1 MARNYTNLSNI
12 VNNFLALQSESDYTK
27 GVNANQL
34 MLIGKEFIRQHVAPK
49 VGGYLASVR
58 IPIDKDLY
66 TAELPNDYL
75 AYTKIGVLDEHGR
88 VQILGKSNKINISGD
103 YILDSSGN
111 KLLDSFGRELL
122 SESEFQTSVDDGS
135 VNLGDCFYGYSYGN
149 MYGKL
154 YGVETGN
161 NKRGY
166 YRINEADNRI
176 DFGTEIAYDYIIL
189 EYVADASMV
198 DDPKLPRVVEEA
210 ARLYLYMRIVEFKQN
225 VPANHKLVAQRNFYN
240 ALREAN
246 FRKVLPTKGEIA
258 QQINRRNQA
267 TPKILYE

>member
-1 MARNYTNLSNI
+1 MARNYTKLSNV
-12 VNNFLALQSESDYTK
+12 VNNFMALQSESDYTK
-27 GVNANQL
+27 GVNPNQL
-34 MLIGKEFIRQHVAPK
+34 MIIGKEFIRQHVAPK

-58 IPIDKDLY
+58 IPVNTDLY

-75 AYTKIGVLDEHGR
+75 SYTKIGVLDDDGK

-103 YILDSSGN
+103 YILDSNGE
-111 KLLDSFGRELL
+111 KLLDNFGRELL
-122 SESEFQTSVDDGS
+122 SESEFETSVRNGTI
-135 VNLGDCFYGYSYGN
+135 NLSNCFYGYQLGNVYGN
-149 MYGKL
+149 L
-154 YGVETGN
+154 YGVQTGN

-176 DFGTEIAYDYIIL
+176 EFGTELSKDHIIL
-189 EYVADASMV
+189 EYVADATMTN
-198 DDPKLPRVVEEA
+198 DPKLPIVAEEA
-210 ARLYLYMRIVEFKQN
+210 ARLYLYMRVVEFKQN
-225 VPANHKLVAQRNFYN
+225 VPANHKLVARRNFFN

-267 TPKILYE
+267 TPKFLYE